1 MYDISM
7 QQRKSTNRS
16 KLIQAAARLIEK
28 DGYKNIDVTKVTKE
42 AKLGYGTFY
51 NHFSGITEL
60 FEEITKEVIISIQD
74 FVVEVTGHEK
84 STLKQIFIRNYF
96 QFHAFYGSPILE
108 WVAENPTFLMK
119 IWDENTRDVTNK
131 MIKKTIKDGELKGDP
146 IELLDRFEN
155 IRETY
160 RWNFLGSLH
169 TLLTGKNPDVAFV
182 DNFEGVDIF
191 SMPYREKKDF
201 LQSIVSDY
209 KKYTSKIQKIF
220 LNNY

>member
-1 MYDISM
+1 M
-7 QQRKSTNRS
+7 QTRKATNRT
-16 KLIQAAARLIEK
+16 KLIKAAATLIEK

-51 NHFSGITEL
+51 NHFSDITDL
-60 FEEITKEVIISIQD
+60 FEEITKEVIINIQD
-74 FVVEVTGHEK
+74 FVIELSGHET
-84 STLKQIFIRNYF
+84 SPLKQIFIRNYF

-119 IWDENTRDVTNK
+119 LWDENTKSVTNK
-131 MIKKTIKDGELKGDP
+131 MIKQVIKKGELEGDP

-169 TLLTGKNPDVAFV
+169 SLLAGKDPDIAFV
-182 DNFEGVDIF
+182 DNSEGVDIF
-191 SMPYREKKDF
+191 SMPYQEKREF
-201 LQSIVSDY
+201 LTSIVSDY
-209 KKYTSKIQKIF
+209 KKHSSKIQRIF
-220 LNNY
+220 LNNS

>member
-1 MYDISM
+1 M
-7 QQRKSTNRS
+7 QTRKATNRT
-16 KLIQAAARLIEK
+16 KLIKAAASLIER

-51 NHFSGITEL
+51 NHFSDITQL

-74 FVVEVTGHEK
+74 YVIELTGHET
-84 STLKQIFIRNYF
+84 SPLKQIFIRNYF

-119 IWDENTRDVTNK
+119 LWDDNTKSVTNK
-131 MIKKTIKDGELKGDP
+131 MIKQVIKEGELEGDP

-169 TLLTGKNPDVAFV
+169 SLLAGKDPDIAFV
-182 DNFEGVDIF
+182 DNSEGVDIF
-191 SMPYREKKDF
+191 SMPYNEKREF
-201 LQSIVSDY
+201 LTSIVSDY
-209 KKYTSKIQKIF
+209 KKHSAKIQKIF
-220 LNNY
+220 LQGS

>member
-1 MYDISM
+1 M
-7 QQRKSTNRS
+7 QTRKATTRT
-16 KLIQAAARLIEK
+16 KLIKAAASLIER

-51 NHFSGITEL
+51 NHFSDITQL

-74 FVVEVTGHEK
+74 YVIELTGHET
-84 STLKQIFIRNYF
+84 SPLKQIFIRNYF

-119 IWDENTRDVTNK
+119 LWDDNTKSVTNK
-131 MIKKTIKDGELKGDP
+131 MIKQVIKEGELEGDP

-169 TLLTGKNPDVAFV
+169 SLLAGKDPDIAFV
-182 DNFEGVDIF
+182 DNSEGVDIF
-191 SMPYREKKDF
+191 SMPYNEKREF
-201 LQSIVSDY
+201 LTSIVSDY
-209 KKYTSKIQKIF
+209 KKHSVKIQKIF
-220 LNNY
+220 LESS

>member
-1 MYDISM
+1 M
-7 QQRKSTNRS
+7 QTRKATNRT
-16 KLIQAAARLIEK
+16 KLIKAAATLIER

-51 NHFSGITEL
+51 NHFSDITDL
-60 FEEITKEVIISIQD
+60 FEEITKEVIINIQD
-74 FVVEVTGHEK
+74 FVIELSGHET
-84 STLKQIFIRNYF
+84 SPLKQIFIRNYF

-119 IWDENTRDVTNK
+119 LWDENTKSVTNK
-131 MIKKTIKDGELKGDP
+131 MIKRVIKKGELEGDP

-169 TLLTGKNPDVAFV
+169 SLLAGKDPDIAFV
-182 DNFEGVDIF
+182 DNSEGVDIF
-191 SMPYREKKDF
+191 SMPYQEKREF
-201 LQSIVSDY
+201 LTSIVSDY
-209 KKYTSKIQKIF
+209 KKHSSKIQRIF
-220 LNNY
+220 LNNS

>member
-1 MYDISM
+1 M
-7 QQRKSTNRS
+7 QTRKATNRT
-16 KLIQAAARLIEK
+16 KLIKAAAILIER

-51 NHFSGITEL
+51 NHFSDITDL
-60 FEEITKEVIISIQD
+60 FEEITKEVIINIQD
-74 FVVEVTGHEK
+74 FVIELSGHET
-84 STLKQIFIRNYF
+84 SPLKQIFIRNYF

-119 IWDENTRDVTNK
+119 LWDENTKSVTNK
-131 MIKKTIKDGELKGDP
+131 MIKQVIKKGELEGDP

-169 TLLTGKNPDVAFV
+169 SLLAGKDPDIAFV
-182 DNFEGVDIF
+182 DNSEGVDIF
-191 SMPYREKKDF
+191 SMPYKEKREF
-201 LQSIVSDY
+201 LTSIVSDY
-209 KKYTSKIQKIF
+209 KKHSSKIQRIF
-220 LNNY
+220 LNNS

>member
-1 MYDISM
+1 M
-7 QQRKSTNRS
+7 QTRKATNRN
-16 KLIQAAARLIEK
+16 KLIKAAATLIER

-51 NHFSGITEL
+51 NHFSDITDL
-60 FEEITKEVIISIQD
+60 FEEITKEVIINIQD
-74 FVVEVTGHEK
+74 FVIELSDHET
-84 STLKQIFIRNYF
+84 SPLKQIFIRNYF

-119 IWDENTRDVTNK
+119 LWDENTKSVTNK
-131 MIKKTIKDGELKGDP
+131 MIKQVIKKGELKGDP

-169 TLLTGKNPDVAFV
+169 SLLAGKDPDIAFV
-182 DNFEGVDIF
+182 DNSEGVDIF
-191 SMPYREKKDF
+191 SMPYQEKREF
-201 LQSIVSDY
+201 LTSIVSDY
-209 KKYTSKIQKIF
+209 KKHSSKIQRIF
-220 LNNY
+220 LNNS

>member
-1 MYDISM
+1 V
-7 QQRKSTNRS
+7 QTRKATNRT
-16 KLIQAAARLIEK
+16 KLIKAAASLIER

-51 NHFSGITEL
+51 NHFSDITQL

-74 FVVEVTGHEK
+74 YVIELTDHET
-84 STLKQIFIRNYF
+84 SPLKQIFIRNYF

-119 IWDENTRDVTNK
+119 LWDDNTKSVTNK
-131 MIKKTIKDGELKGDP
+131 MIKQVIKEGELEGDP

-169 TLLTGKNPDVAFV
+169 SLLAGKDPDIAFV
-182 DNFEGVDIF
+182 DNSEGVDIF
-191 SMPYREKKDF
+191 SMPYNEKREF
-201 LQSIVSDY
+201 LTSIVSDY
-209 KKYTSKIQKIF
+209 KKHSAKIQKIF
-220 LNNY
+220 LQGS

>member
-1 MYDISM
+1 M
-7 QQRKSTNRS
+7 QIRKATNRT
-16 KLIQAAARLIEK
+16 KLIKAAATLIER

-51 NHFSGITEL
+51 NHFSDITDL
-60 FEEITKEVIISIQD
+60 FEEITKEVIINIQD
-74 FVVEVTGHEK
+74 FVIELSGHET
-84 STLKQIFIRNYF
+84 SPLKQIFIRNYF

-119 IWDENTRDVTNK
+119 LWDENTKSVTNK
-131 MIKKTIKDGELKGDP
+131 MIKQVIKKGELEGDP

-169 TLLTGKNPDVAFV
+169 SLLAGKDPDIAFV
-182 DNFEGVDIF
+182 DNSEGVDIF
-191 SMPYREKKDF
+191 SMPYQEKREF
-201 LQSIVSDY
+201 LTSIVSDY
-209 KKYTSKIQKIF
+209 KKHSSKIQRIF
-220 LNNY
+220 LNNS

>member
-1 MYDISM
+1 MYDNSM
-7 QQRKSTNRS
+7 QQRKLTNRS

-51 NHFSGITEL
+51 NHFSDITEL
-60 FEEITKEVIISIQD
+60 FDEITKEVIISIQD

-119 IWDENTRDVTNK
+119 IWDQNTRDVTNK
-131 MIKKTIKDGELKGDP
+131 MIKKTIKEGELKGDP

-169 TLLTGKNPDVAFV
+169 SLLAGKNPDLAFV

-191 SMPYREKKDF
+191 SMPYKEKKEF
-201 LQSIVSDY
+201 LQSIFSDY
-209 KKYTSKIQKIF
+209 KKYSRKIQKIF

>member
-1 MYDISM
+1 M
-7 QQRKSTNRS
+7 QTRKATNRT
-16 KLIQAAARLIEK
+16 KLIKAAANLIEQ

-51 NHFSGITEL
+51 NHFSDITQL

-74 FVVEVTGHEK
+74 FVIELTGHET
-84 STLKQIFIRNYF
+84 SPLKQIFIRNYF

-119 IWDENTRDVTNK
+119 LWDDNTKSVTNK
-131 MIKKTIKDGELKGDP
+131 MIKQVIKKGELEGDP
-146 IELLDRFEN
+146 LELLERFEN

-169 TLLTGKNPDVAFV
+169 SLLAGKDPDLAFV
-182 DNFEGVDIF
+182 DNSEGVDIF
-191 SMPYREKKDF
+191 SMPYQEKREF
-201 LQSIVSDY
+201 LTSIVSDY
-209 KKYTSKIQKIF
+209 KKHSSKIQRIF
-220 LNNY
+220 LNNS

>member
-1 MYDISM
+1 M
-7 QQRKSTNRS
+7 QKRKATNRT
-16 KLIQAAARLIEK
+16 KLIKAAASLIER

-42 AKLGYGTFY
+42 ARLGYGTFY
-51 NHFSGITEL
+51 NHFSDITQL

-74 FVVEVTGHEK
+74 FVIELTGHET
-84 STLKQIFIRNYF
+84 SPLKQIFIRNYF

-119 IWDENTRDVTNK
+119 LWDDNTKSVTNR
-131 MIKKTIKDGELKGDP
+131 MIKQVIKEGELEGDP

-169 TLLTGKNPDVAFV
+169 SLLAGKDPDIAFV
-182 DNFEGVDIF
+182 DNSEGVDIF
-191 SMPYREKKDF
+191 SMPYKEKREF
-201 LQSIVSDY
+201 LTSIVSDY
-209 KKYTSKIQKIF
+209 KNHSVKIQKIF
-220 LNNY
+220 LESS

>member
-1 MYDISM
+1 M
-7 QQRKSTNRS
+7 QKRKATNRT
-16 KLIQAAARLIEK
+16 KLIKAAASLIER

-42 AKLGYGTFY
+42 ARLGYGTFY
-51 NHFSGITEL
+51 NHFSDITQL

-74 FVVEVTGHEK
+74 FVIELTGHET
-84 STLKQIFIRNYF
+84 SPLKQIFIRNYF

-119 IWDENTRDVTNK
+119 LWDDNTKSVTNK
-131 MIKKTIKDGELKGDP
+131 MIKQVIKEGELEGDP

-169 TLLTGKNPDVAFV
+169 SLLAGKDPDIAFV
-182 DNFEGVDIF
+182 DNSEGVDIF
-191 SMPYREKKDF
+191 SMPYKEKREF
-201 LQSIVSDY
+201 LTSIVSDY
-209 KKYTSKIQKIF
+209 KKHSTKIQKIF
-220 LNNY
+220 LENS

>member
-1 MYDISM
+1 M
-7 QQRKSTNRS
+7 QTRKATNRN
-16 KLIQAAARLIEK
+16 KLIKAAATLIER

-51 NHFSGITEL
+51 NHFSDITDL
-60 FEEITKEVIISIQD
+60 FEEITKEVIINIQD
-74 FVVEVTGHEK
+74 FVIELSGHET
-84 STLKQIFIRNYF
+84 SPLKQIFIRNYF

-119 IWDENTRDVTNK
+119 LWDENTKSVTNK
-131 MIKKTIKDGELKGDP
+131 MIKQVIKKGELKGDP

-169 TLLTGKNPDVAFV
+169 SLLAGKDPDIAFV
-182 DNFEGVDIF
+182 DNSEGVDIF
-191 SMPYREKKDF
+191 SMPYQEKREF
-201 LQSIVSDY
+201 LTSIVSDY
-209 KKYTSKIQKIF
+209 KKHSSNIQKIF
-220 LNNY
+220 LNNS